1 MAKGIARLQID
12 DSTYFI
18 LILLFFL
25 LFSPL
30 CDRDPPPASVAQVPS
45 HLVEM
50 CEMTSTKNRTEMQK
64 NPRRVQAAAGKIL
77 DAT

>member
-1 MAKGIARLQID
+1 M
-12 DSTYFI
+12 S
-18 LILLFFL
+18 
-25 LFSPL
+25 FSPL
-30 CDRDPPPASVAQVPS
+30 CGRDPPPASVAQVPS